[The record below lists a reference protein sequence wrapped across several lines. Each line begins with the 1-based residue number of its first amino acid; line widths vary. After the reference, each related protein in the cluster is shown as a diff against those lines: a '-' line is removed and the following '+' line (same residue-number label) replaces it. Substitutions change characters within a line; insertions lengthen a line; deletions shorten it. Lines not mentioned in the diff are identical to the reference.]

1 MSQNKMIIEQDKLN
15 NLFALQTKINKK
27 IAAEKAGMPDF
38 ISGFSVSMNDFID
51 SLGML
56 WKWYK
61 PNPSLNEEESL
72 KKLAHCYMYGLLT
85 FQCVPLEIKK
95 ADGTADH
102 PFDNTVKQFLETYAS
117 FMDSI
122 YNNDGG
128 TVKDVIQLVETACE
142 LQDDQHLTFV
152 SEFALVNIIA
162 AMAFPTLTFEDIVK
176 AYESEFSDLL
186 K

>member
-61 PNPSLNEEESL
+61 PNPSLTRKN
-72 KKLAHCYMYGLLT
+72 H
-85 FQCVPLEIKK
+85 
-95 ADGTADH
+95 
-102 PFDNTVKQFLETYAS
+102 
-117 FMDSI
+117 
-122 YNNDGG
+122 
-128 TVKDVIQLVETACE
+128 
-142 LQDDQHLTFV
+142 
-152 SEFALVNIIA
+152 
-162 AMAFPTLTFEDIVK
+162 
-176 AYESEFSDLL
+176 
-186 K
+186 